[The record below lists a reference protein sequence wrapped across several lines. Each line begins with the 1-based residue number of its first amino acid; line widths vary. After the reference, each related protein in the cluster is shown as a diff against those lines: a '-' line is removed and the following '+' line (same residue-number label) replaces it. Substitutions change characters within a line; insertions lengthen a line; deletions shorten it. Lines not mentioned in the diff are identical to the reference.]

1 MKLFFPKVLSIF
13 LLATAATACLDE
25 DRTIVS
31 AISATPDGL
40 KPAIDAFQTLLG
52 DKNNLSLLP
61 DATDFSDTGF
71 RSINWDAEPLPF
83 EFPGNFFVQIVPR
96 GLTVAS
102 EKDSFRVSNPGPEDE
117 TIAGDDN
124 KFDSINP
131 EASQEFI
138 TFTPPRLFTVLSD
151 TSFLIT
157 FSKPGDGFGEG
168 MPPPNQASVNGF
180 GAVFVDVDEE
190 YTTQMT
196 AFDPDGCQ
204 IFQEYVLPSDGG
216 LSFLGVAFGEGNN
229 HIKTVVI
236 TLGNK
241 AIDDMRGHKL
251 RGSSSSESIGNNHK
265 NDIVVMDD
273 FFYGE
278 PQPL

>member
-1 MKLFFPKVLSIF
+1 MKLFFPNIFSII
-13 LLATAATACLDE
+13 LLATAATACSDA

-31 AISATPDGL
+31 AISATPEGL

-83 EFPGNFFVQIVPR
+83 DFPGNFFVQIVPR

-157 FSKPGDGFGEG
+157 FSIPGDGFGEG

-229 HIKTVVI
+229 RIKTVVV

-251 RGSSSSESIGNNHK
+251 RGSSESKGNNHE
-265 NDIVVMDD
+265 NGDIVVMDD

>member
-1 MKLFFPKVLSIF
+1 MKLFFPMVFSIF
-13 LLATAATACLDE
+13 LLATAATACTDE

-31 AISATPDGL
+31 SISATPEGL

-52 DKNNLSLLP
+52 DKNNVNLLP
-61 DATDFSDTGF
+61 DAPDFSDTGF
-71 RSINWDAEPLPF
+71 RAINWDAEALPF
-83 EFPGNFFVQIVPR
+83 DFPGNFFVQIVPR

-102 EKDSFRVSNPGPEDE
+102 EKDCFRVSNPGPGDE

-124 KFDSINP
+124 KFDSINR
-131 EASQEFI
+131 EASQDFI
-138 TFTPPRLFTVLSD
+138 TFTPLRLFTVLSH
-151 TSFLIT
+151 TSFSIT

-180 GAVFVDVDEE
+180 GAVFVDVDVE

-229 HIKTVVI
+229 RIKTVVI

-241 AIDDMRGHKL
+241 AIDDTRGHKL
-251 RGSSSSESIGNNHK
+251 RGLTASEGNNRD

-278 PQPL
+278 PKSL